1 VEEDLIQVANTP
13 TDTRDSSSTPRLERE
28 RMLSSYNSS
37 INSRKC
43 IKMDRAYLPVYA

>member
-1 VEEDLIQVANTP
+1 MEALIQVASTP
-13 TDTRDSSSTPRLERE
+13 TDMRDSSSTPRLESK
-28 RMLSSYNSS
+28 RMLWLYNSS